1 MLHTLAPFLLALSA
15 TSTLRPVPVPVNP
28 SLGALTIQ
36 CPGLAKVY
44 CHESTDPSITGMPT
58 TSGECDPNIPATL
71 TYTDTPVSPPC
82 DAQRFE
88 AFVFRRWTATDS
100 CGNTASCDQ
109 RIHVVKDI
117 WNFDIKA
124 PSCPNPFNLGAN
136 GMISMTLVGT
146 SQHDVTT
153 IDPSTIRIWTED
165 CQGGPVAPIR
175 YNYEDKAT
183 PWPGGPAC
191 GCHTLG
197 ADGILDLNF
206 HFRRADVEN
215 GLHLGSYP
223 HFSYVRIFVTAQTF
237 DGCGILGS
245 ECVRVP

>member
-1 MLHTLAPFLLALSA
+1 LSPFQLVFLGTAQGITSLVFEVPTGVVADTLSRKWSLVISSVLMGSSMVATGLVTAFPALVMTQMAWGIAWTFAS
-15 TSTLRPVPVPVNP
+15 
-28 SLGALTIQ
+28 GADV
-36 CPGLAKVY
+36 A
-44 CHESTDPSITGMPT
+44 
-58 TSGECDPNIPATL
+58 
-71 TYTDTPVSPPC
+71 
-82 DAQRFE
+82 
-88 AFVFRRWTATDS
+88 W
-100 CGNTASCDQ
+100 
-109 RIHVVKDI
+109 
-117 WNFDIKA
+117 
-124 PSCPNPFNLGAN
+124 
-136 GMISMTLVGT
+136 MTLVGT

-245 ECVRVP
+245 DCVRVQ